1 MDIPGRGDSD
11 GNGGNGS
18 GQGPGTP
25 PPPRGPFGPPP
36 GRGGGARKPPDIV
49 VMMKKSGD
57 FYKELKKKV
66 PSLGIVIVILL
77 VIYGAFGSFYTVA
90 PEELGV
96 IKRFGAVVRTAD
108 PGPHFKIPYV
118 ETVLKPQ
125 VTKVHRIEVGFET
138 IDPGPPARYRPIKRE
153 ALMLTGDENIV
164 QVEFIVQYK
173 INDPSAFLFNIRD
186 QEKTLKDASEATM
199 REVVGKNPIDEVL
212 TEGRF
217 RMQQDTKQLL
227 QATMDSY
234 GSGLSIVAVQLQDV
248 LPPGEVADAFKDV
261 ASAREDREKSEEQA
275 EGYRNDL
282 IPKAKGES
290 EKLVN
295 EAMAYREA
303 RINQAKGDTSRFLQ
317 VLKEYQKARD
327 VTQKRIYIET
337 MEEVL
342 GRMEKVIIE
351 GGADKNLVPYL
362 PLRPERK
369 TPSTGGSK

>member
-1 MDIPGRGDSD
+1 MDIPGRGDSGD
-11 GNGGNGS
+11 NGGNGS
-18 GQGPGTP
+18 GQGPGA
-25 PPPRGPFGPPP
+25 PPPRGPFGQPP
-36 GRGGGARKPPDIV
+36 GRGGAGRRPPDVV

-57 FYKELKKKV
+57 FFREFKKKV
-66 PSLGIVIVILL
+66 PSLGIVIIILL

-96 IKRFGAVVRTAD
+96 VKRFGEVVRTAE

-118 ETVLKPQ
+118 ERVLKPQ

-138 IDPGPPARYRPIKRE
+138 IDQGPPARARSIERE

-164 QVEFIVQYK
+164 QVEFIVQFK
-173 INDPSAFLFNIRD
+173 INDPSAFLFNIRN
-186 QEKTLKDASEATM
+186 QEKALKDASEAAM

-217 RMQQDTKQLL
+217 RVQQETKQLL
-227 QATMDSY
+227 QATMNSY
-234 GSGLSIVAVQLQDV
+234 DSGLSIVAVQLQDV
-248 LPPGEVADAFKDV
+248 LPPREVADAFRDV

-342 GRMEKVIIE
+342 ARMEKVIIE
-351 GGADKNLVPYL
+351 GGADRNMVPYL

-369 TPSTGGSK
+369 APSAGGNK

>member
-1 MDIPGRGDSD
+1 MDIPGRGDLE
-11 GNGGNGS
+11 GNEGNNGS

-25 PPPRGPFGPPP
+25 PPRGPFGQPP
-36 GRGGGARKPPDIV
+36 GRGGGGRRPPDVV

-57 FYKELKKKV
+57 FFRELKKKA
-66 PSLGIVIVILL
+66 PSLGIVIVVLL
-77 VIYGAFGSFYTVA
+77 VIFGAFGSFYTIA

-96 IKRFGAVVRTAD
+96 VKRFGEVVRTAD
-108 PGPHFKIPYV
+108 PGPHFKIPFI
-118 ETVLKPQ
+118 EQVLKPK

-138 IDPGPPARYRPIKRE
+138 IDPGPPARYRPLKQE

-173 INDPSAFLFNIRD
+173 INDPSAFLFNIRS
-186 QEKTLKDASEATM
+186 QEKALKDAAEASM

-217 RMQQDTKQLL
+217 RVQQETKQLL
-227 QATMDSY
+227 QDTMDSY
-234 GSGLSIVAVQLQDV
+234 DSGLSIVAVQLQDV

-261 ASAREDREKSEEQA
+261 ASAREDREKAEEQA

-342 GRMEKVIIE
+342 GRMEKVIVE
-351 GGADKNLVPYL
+351 GAAQKNMMPYL

-369 TPSTGGSK
+369 APSAGGAK